1 MIVKKMAGYS
11 QGKPNTYFWPLVWAI
26 SLFIAY
32 ILFQGVFVS
41 EKGRVRNFILQGK
54 RAVESK
60 NILSCAAMVSS
71 EYRDKYGND
80 RGSLIYLTRGTFDYY
95 ERFFINIESVD
106 IALEADKQHADVFI
120 VALVLGQTQN
130 NNSERILEGEKGKFR
145 VRLIKEAKK
154 WRLLEVEFFGPLMI
168 MGRNIS

>member
-1 MIVKKMAGYS
+1 MAGYS
-11 QGKPNTYFWPLVWAI
+11 HGKPSTYFWPIVWAI
-26 SLFIAY
+26 IIFAGYHFL
-32 ILFQGVFVS
+32 QGVFVT

-60 NILSCAAMVSS
+60 NIFACAAMISV

-80 RGSLIYLTRGTFDYY
+80 RGSLIYITRQAFDYY
-95 ERFFINIESVD
+95 ESFFINIESMD
-106 IALEADKQHADVFI
+106 IALEEDKKRADVFI

-154 WRLLEVEFFGPLMI
+154 WRLLEVEFFGPVTLM
-168 MGRNIS
+168 GQNIS